1 MRADAARNRRRVL
14 EAAHQAFATAGVSA
28 SLDDIARAAG
38 VGPGTLYR
46 HFPTRDMLVL
56 GVIAEGLHELAER
69 GTELLHHPDATLA
82 LQIWLQA
89 YVAQA
94 GLFDG
99 LARSLVAPSCDD
111 GEGKKACDAARAAG
125 VALVQRATAAGALR
139 PDAGAGDVLDMAAA
153 IAWVGEQPD
162 RDADQRNRLVQILV
176 DGLRAPSHSIAG

>member
-14 EAAHQAFATAGVSA
+14 EAAHQAFERSGVSA

-46 HFPTRDMLVL
+46 HFPTRDLLVL
-56 GVIAEGLHELAER
+56 GVIADGLHELAER
-69 GTELLHHPDATLA
+69 ATGLLHHPDPTQA

-89 YVAQA
+89 YVEQA

-99 LARSLVAPSCDD
+99 LARSLVAPPDD
-111 GEGKKACDAARAAG
+111 GEGKKACDAASAAG
-125 VALVQRATAAGALR
+125 AALVQRAASAGALR
-139 PDAGAGDVLDMAAA
+139 PDTAAGDVLDMAAA
-153 IAWVGEQPD
+153 IAWVSEQPD
-162 RDADQRNRLVQILV
+162 RDVDQRNRLVRILV

>member
-14 EAAHQAFATAGVSA
+14 EAAHQAFARSGVSA

-46 HFPTRDMLVL
+46 HFPTRDLLVL
-56 GVIAEGLHELAER
+56 GVIADGLHDLADR
-69 GTELLHHPDATLA
+69 AAGLLDHPDPAEA

-89 YVAQA
+89 YVEQA

-99 LARSLVAPSCDD
+99 LARSLVAPPDG
-111 GEGKKACDAARAAG
+111 GEGKQACDAASAAG
-125 VALVQRATAAGALR
+125 AALLQRAVAAGALR

-153 IAWVGEQPD
+153 IAWVSEQPD
-162 RDADQRNRLVQILV
+162 RDVDQRNRLVRILV
-176 DGLRAPSHSIAG
+176 DGLRAPSHSHAG